1 MQKELFPS
9 DFTTWTLFL
18 STFSFLLFLSH
29 SLKAQ
34 SPVIANNAELI
45 LISDQFSFTEGPAAD
60 KEGNIFFTDQP
71 NNKIWKYSNEGSLT
85 LFMDHAGRSNGM
97 YFDHNGNLL
106 TCADEKGEIWSVNP
120 ESDVTVLVNNFNGN
134 RLNGP
139 NDLWIDPEGGIYF
152 TDPYY
157 QRDYWER
164 TEKEIEEER
173 VYYLSPDKQN
183 MIIVADDLV
192 KPNGIIGTPDGKTL
206 YVADIGDQK
215 TYSYSIDPDGHLSGK
230 TLFTEMGSDG
240 VTLDHAG
247 NVYLTGRGVTVFD
260 VSGNQIEHIPVPRNW
275 TANVTFGGPNKQ
287 MLFIT
292 AGTSVFTLK
301 MKVKG
306 I

>member
-1 MQKELFPS
+1 MQKELFSS

-18 STFSFLLFLSH
+18 STFSFLLLLNH

-34 SPVIANNAELI
+34 SPVIAYNAELT

-60 KEGNIFFTDQP
+60 REGNIFFTDQP
-71 NNKIWKYSNEGSLT
+71 NNSIWQYSVDGNLS
-85 LFMDHAGRSNGM
+85 LFMDNAGRSNGM
-97 YFDHNGNLL
+97 YFDDDGNLL
-106 TCADEKGEIWSVNP
+106 TCADEKGKLWSISP
-120 ESDVTVLVNNFNGN
+120 EKDVTVLIDDFNGN

-139 NDLWIDPEGGIYF
+139 NDLWIDPQGGIYF

-173 VYYLSPDKQN
+173 VYYLTPDKQDV
-183 MIIVADDLV
+183 IIVADDLV
-192 KPNGIIGTPDGKTL
+192 QPNGLIGSPDGKKL
-206 YVADIGDQK
+206 YVADIGDRK
-215 TYSYSIDPDGHLSGK
+215 TYSYSIQSNGQLSDK

-240 VTLDHAG
+240 MSLDSEG

-260 VSGNQIEHIPVPRNW
+260 SNGNQIEQISVPRDW
-275 TANVTFGGPNKQ
+275 TANVTFGGANNQ
-287 MLFIT
+287 LLFIT
-292 AGTSVFTLK
+292 ASNSVFTLD